1 MVIIKSNSYEKDVYI
16 LFTTSDVFSSPLL
29 GVYATR
35 EEAEAEYLEV
45 QEEYCLE
52 DYELSIEHSTYTFKF
67 KEGV

>member
-1 MVIIKSNSYEKDVYI
+1 MKSNSYEQDVYI

-52 DYELSIEHSTYTFKF
+52 DYELSIEHSTYNFKF
-67 KEGV
+67 REGV

>member
-1 MVIIKSNSYEKDVYI
+1 MKSNSYEKDVYI

-29 GVYATR
+29 GVYATK

>member
-1 MVIIKSNSYEKDVYI
+1 MKSNNYEQDVYI
-16 LFTTSDVFSSPLL
+16 LFTTSDLFSSPLL

-52 DYELSIEHSTYTFKF
+52 DYELGIERSTYTFKF

>member
-1 MVIIKSNSYEKDVYI
+1 MSKTYI

-52 DYELSIEHSTYTFKF
+52 DYELIIEHSAYTFKF